1 MVAQDSIHTL
11 IQNYKKLGE
20 ADQRIL
26 QVLSVIF
33 QPVTQ
38 ADFKKVL
45 KELGWVSESGQLLV
59 DRINSLQ
66 KMQWFDA
73 GLIIEVED
81 CVKCSPLIEEV
92 LTRKVEAD
100 GVLSEVVNA
109 AERAIPARPYRDF
122 GGYVT
127 TQGSDDRCL
136 RNALYQN
143 DVAVVHSELCVDEP
157 FEAADFTV
165 AMPLVVMC
173 STPFEPKWF
182 SQRDIA
188 IQYQVLNT
196 YLTYGTSSI
205 SPHISTYYDVVEALF
220 SEGKVTHP
228 NFLSLLLEQRLLRGA
243 VDDVES
249 LLVGVDL
256 IKGLGMLTWLRFL
269 QGRTDEAITSYQLGL
284 KAYRKATR
292 KRSVYIT
299 GLPAIFYVLALIK
312 SGTAEH
318 KKEALKCIQFVSQ
331 DYDEGDSYIQSVE
344 LLQEVLM
351 VLEGKAKASEGYQLQ
366 IELQRDTP
374 FFSLLQAS
382 ACYWLGEEVC
392 ATQIDM
398 LVECC
403 HAAFAEKWYWYAYES
418 AALLQRL
425 DKADL
430 CEEVLAQSQE
440 AAFVPRFVDLVE
452 PTSSWEIA
460 LGALQDIC
468 QKEPDTAGKT
478 DEVSETRIVWMVE
491 KDAYSGHCELAPRQQ
506 KRKKNGQWTK
516 GRAVALSRLYQERDQ
531 IEDLTDDDKAIC
543 EAIREE
549 VGYGYYGRSSY
560 YLDAEK
566 AFAAA
571 VDHPNLY
578 WADRPSTRVEIQRGE
593 PELMVLQDGKK
604 ITLQLSPIPNL
615 DEPHEGMLRHS
626 MVQQEGPNRL
636 RIIDFNRQH
645 LHIFTIVGHK
655 GLTVP
660 LKAKAQVLDS
670 IAAVAPLLTIH
681 SDIGGG
687 ENSSIDVVDAD
698 PRLHI
703 HLQAVGD
710 GLKAECYI
718 QPFSG
723 GGPLF
728 RPGEGGATVFA
739 EIEGKRFQTNR
750 DIPLEAANRA
760 ELWEK
765 CPALGDDQGEWLLD
779 DPELAL
785 EVLLQL
791 QEMQESLVL
800 SWPKGKKIR
809 LSREISKDQFH
820 VTVGKKRD
828 WFELGGELTMDD
840 GDVIAMGQLMAL
852 MEKSSGRFLHL
863 ENGEVLAL
871 TRDLQHR
878 LDAMRRF
885 SDDDGVF
892 HPLASHAIDELTE
905 GMDVRENP
913 VWQQQIERINQAQ
926 DLQPVIPSTLQ
937 AELREYQVEGFSWL
951 ARIAH
956 WGAGACLADDMG
968 LGKTIQALALM
979 LTRAPDGPALV
990 LAPTSVCMN
999 WMDEIARFAPT
1010 LKPVYFGG
1018 LLGADNRQQCLS
1030 NVGAFD
1036 LVVCTYGLL
1045 QSEAEAFA
1053 GVQWHTIVADEAQ
1066 AIKNPATKRSKA
1078 AMALQGDFKMVT
1090 TGTPI
1095 ENHLGELWNIFRF
1108 INPGLLGSLESFG
1121 QLFSGPIE
1129 NDNDAEA
1136 RQHLKKLIR
1145 PFILRRL
1152 KSDVLTELP
1161 SRTEITLRVQPSE
1174 EESVMYETLRRQ
1186 AMDRLTQSEE
1196 NAGQQHIRVL
1206 AEITRLRLACCNPE
1220 LVLPDAGIESEKL
1233 KAFEAVLD
1241 ELLENRHKALV
1252 FSQFVGHLSLIRALL
1267 DAKGIHYQYLDG
1279 STPAKKRKQA
1289 VNDFQAGKG
1298 DVFLISLKAGGSG
1311 LNLTAADYVLHM
1323 DPWWNP
1329 AVEDQASDRAHRMG
1343 QQRPVTIY
1351 RFVMKDTIEDKI
1363 VDLHQHKRDLA
1374 NSLLEGSEMSGKMS
1388 VGDMLH
1394 LISEED

>member
-38 ADFKKVL
+38 ADLKKVL
-45 KELGWVSESGQLLV
+45 GELGWSSESGQLLA
-59 DRINSLQ
+59 DRVNSLQ

-73 GLIIEVED
+73 GLIVEIEGG
-81 CVKCSPLIEEV
+81 VKCAPLIEEV
-92 LTRKVEAD
+92 LTRKVEAGGALD
-100 GVLSEVVNA
+100 EVVAA
-109 AERAIPARPYRDF
+109 AESAIPARPYQDF
-122 GGYVT
+122 GGYVVAE
-127 TQGSDDRCL
+127 GSEDRCL

-143 DVAVVHSELCVDEP
+143 DVSVILNELGVGEP
-157 FEAADFTV
+157 FESAGFEV
-165 AMPLVVMC
+165 AMPLVLMC
-173 STPFEPKWF
+173 GTPFEPVWF

-188 IQYQVLNT
+188 IQYHVLNT
-196 YLTYGTSSI
+196 YLTFGTPSI
-205 SPHISTYYDVVEALF
+205 SPHISTYYDVIETLF
-220 SEGKVTHP
+220 SEGKVNNP

-243 VDDVES
+243 LDDVES
-249 LLVGVDL
+249 LLVGVDVV
-256 IKGLGMLTWLRFL
+256 KGLGMLTWLRFL
-269 QGRTDEAITSYQLGL
+269 QGKTDEAITSYQLGL
-284 KAYRKATR
+284 KAHRKATR
-292 KRSVYIT
+292 KRSIYTT
-299 GLPAIFYVLALIK
+299 GLPSIFYVLALIK

-318 KKEALKCIQFVSQ
+318 KKEALKCLQFVDQ
-331 DYDEGDSYIQSVE
+331 DYDEGESFVQLGE

-351 VLEGKAKASEGYQLQ
+351 VLEGKSKVGDCYQLQ
-366 IELQRDTP
+366 AELLRDTP
-374 FFSLLQAS
+374 FFSLLQVS
-382 ACYWLGEEVC
+382 ACYWLGEGISDAQV
-392 ATQIDM
+392 DM

-403 HAAFAEKWYWYAYES
+403 QEAFTEKWYWYAYEG

-425 DKADL
+425 DKAGS
-430 CEEVLAQSQE
+430 CAEILAQSQE

-460 LGALQDIC
+460 LGALQEIC
-468 QKEPDTAGKT
+468 QKEPDAAAKS
-478 DEVSETRIVWMVE
+478 DVASETRMVWMVT
-491 KDAYSGHCELAPRQQ
+491 KDAYSGHYELAPRQQ

-516 GRAVALSRLYQERDQ
+516 GRAIALSRLYQERDQ
-531 IEDLTDDDKAIC
+531 IEDITENDKTIC

-578 WADRPSTRVEIQRGE
+578 WADRPNVQVEIQRGE
-593 PELMVLQDGKK
+593 PELMVLQEGKK
-604 ITLQLSPIPNL
+604 ITLQLSPVPSI
-615 DEPHEGMLRHS
+615 DESHEGILRHS

-636 RIIDFNRQH
+636 RIIEFNRQH

-687 ENSSIDVVDAD
+687 ENSSIDLVDAD

-703 HLQAVGD
+703 HLQAVGN
-710 GLKAECYI
+710 GLKVECYI

-750 DIPLEAANRA
+750 DLPLEVANRA

-765 CPALGDDQGEWLLD
+765 CPALGDEQGEWLLD

-791 QEMQESLVL
+791 QEMQSLLVL

-840 GDVIAMGQLMAL
+840 GDVIAMSQLMTL

-863 ENGEVLAL
+863 ENGDVIAL

-885 SDDDGVF
+885 SDDGVF

-926 DLQPVIPSTLQ
+926 ELQPIVPSTLQ
-937 AELREYQVEGFSWL
+937 AELREYQAEGFSWL
-951 ARIAH
+951 ARIAQ

-979 LTRAPDGPALV
+979 LTRAPKGPALV

-999 WMDEIARFAPT
+999 WMDEIVRFAPT
-1010 LKPVYFGG
+1010 LNAVYFGG
-1018 LLGADNRQQCLS
+1018 LLGAENRQQCLS
-1030 NVGAFD
+1030 GVGAFD
-1036 LVVCTYGLL
+1036 VVVCTYGLL

-1108 INPGLLGSLESFG
+1108 INPGLLGSLDSFG

-1161 SRTEITLRVQPSE
+1161 SRTEITLRVEPSE

-1186 AMDRLTQSEE
+1186 AMDRLTQSEG
-1196 NAGQQHIRVL
+1196 NAGQKHIKVL

-1252 FSQFVGHLSLIRALL
+1252 FSQFVGHLSIIRKRL
-1267 DAKGIHYQYLDG
+1267 DAKGVHYQYLDG

-1351 RFVMKDTIEDKI
+1351 RFVMKGTIEDKI